1 MTEAAHSVTNF
12 ESMRTQTSYCYYAQD
27 KSRVGEVCVLG
38 KLCPDEWFSYNELLR
53 DVNENYG
60 YMLPTGNYR
69 IAVAASPDA
78 FPTFKTGLPAE
89 FAGAVVRSERLINFE
104 FVIVYMI
111 TE

>member
-12 ESMRTQTSYCYYAQD
+12 EYMRTQTSYCYYAQD
-27 KSRVGEVCVLG
+27 KRQIGEVCVLG
-38 KLCPDEWFSYNELLR
+38 KLQPNEWFSCNELLR

-69 IAVAASPDA
+69 IAIAASPEA
-78 FPTFKTGLPAE
+78 YPTFKTGLPPDLADM
-89 FAGAVVRSERLINFE
+89 VVRSERLINFE
-104 FVIVYMI
+104 FVIVYLI